1 MTWLIVFGTMLAV
14 VAAMAIGVMAGR
26 RPITGSCGGI
36 ALLGI
41 EKECAFCG
49 GKRENCKRR
58 QQGEPHDH
66 DHH

>member
-1 MTWLIVFGTMLAV
+1 MTWLIVFIVMLLV
-14 VAAMAIGVMAGR
+14 VVGMAIGVMAGR
-26 RPITGSCGGI
+26 RPLMGSCGGI

-41 EKECAFCG
+41 EKECTFCG

-66 DHH
+66 T